1 MFKLPLI
8 GGHITKKL
16 KDVRL
21 LLESN
26 KKELREKFKIKQIG
40 IFGSYVRGEQKKT
53 SDVDIIVEFEKPVG
67 LFEFI
72 GLKNHLSDLLK
83 VNVDL
88 VMKKGLRPRIEGR
101 ILKEVVYV

>member
-1 MFKLPLI
+1 M
-8 GGHITKKL
+8 

-21 LLESN
+21 LLEKN
-26 KKELREKFKIKQIG
+26 KNELKEKFQIRQIG

-53 SDVDIIVEFEKPVG
+53 SDVDIIVEFENPIG
-67 LFEFI
+67 LFQFI

-88 VMKKGLRPRIEGR
+88 VMKKGLKPRIEER
-101 ILKEVVYV
+101 ILKEVIYV